1 MLKILN
7 IYESMNIKFV
17 YNNIRI
23 RRSSTSTNFNMK
35 YLKENYLICLF
46 IFSLLLS
53 SCNSEDSVTTN
64 ESVEKETKSI
74 EHTKSIDTVVET
86 EDIKTDND
94 EIKYAIYT
102 DYKSKISIMY
112 PENWQELTREN
123 YVELRGPV
131 GDVIFE
137 VLYENFHEL
146 DQFANQYFSESNYQ
160 EESRRTIQDPSGYM
174 SIGSLRDGAKHARVI
189 VGNEKAG
196 LILLEATTGPE
207 DNFEKHLKHFQIIID
222 SLNLKNTSLFD
233 GSNDPNKK
241 DSESIL
247 TKTIPENSD
256 TTIYTDPKTGLSFN
270 YPSNWNKVQHKHD
283 TELRGP
289 MGDLMIATTDI
300 PIRELESF
308 IQDFFTEPDE
318 YKEESRDPLNEL
330 SGYISIGNLR
340 DESQQARVIIG
351 NEQTGII
358 IFEAT
363 SGPEGDFEAHL
374 KQLQN
379 ILNSVILPEVDS
391 DEYQSQKQEYSPTPI
406 TNYGPSA
413 IEIVNISEFSTD
425 LMKEWASYSEAKMA
439 NRRADI
445 LMVLWP
451 VGEFIKEGGFSHP
464 FATMK
469 VVITP
474 DEIDYLMNEIETWL
488 SDQSCIVD
496 DPVRYYE
503 EIEMYRDW
511 LSRGADA
518 STQITICPASR
529 LILMG
534 LPPDMR
540 DTNNP
545 TYPINLQDFFI
556 HELYHGLQQ
565 DLMDESCR
573 QLEES
578 LGREETNTPWLV
590 EGGADYFAKHV
601 VAELTGAFDPIN
613 RILRNAVNASR
624 EEGTN
629 IYQGGIDKTGAAAM
643 QILVELEKLDPEK
656 ILDGSLFHNCARE
669 FEYTNDKPYVLQAK
683 NSWYMIEETNGNQ
696 FVFSEEALNQ

>member
-1 MLKILN
+1 MLL
-7 IYESMNIKFV
+7 
-17 YNNIRI
+17 
-23 RRSSTSTNFNMK
+23 
-35 YLKENYLICLF
+35 C
-46 IFSLLLS
+46 
-53 SCNSEDSVTTN
+53 
-64 ESVEKETKSI
+64 
-74 EHTKSIDTVVET
+74 
-86 EDIKTDND
+86 
-94 EIKYAIYT
+94 
-102 DYKSKISIMY
+102 
-112 PENWQELTREN
+112 Q
-123 YVELRGPV
+123 V
-131 GDVIFE
+131 GD
-137 VLYENFHEL
+137 
-146 DQFANQYFSESNYQ
+146 
-160 EESRRTIQDPSGYM
+160 
-174 SIGSLRDGAKHARVI
+174 
-189 VGNEKAG
+189 
-196 LILLEATTGPE
+196 
-207 DNFEKHLKHFQIIID
+207 
-222 SLNLKNTSLFD
+222 
-233 GSNDPNKK
+233 
-241 DSESIL
+241 
-247 TKTIPENSD
+247 
-256 TTIYTDPKTGLSFN
+256 
-270 YPSNWNKVQHKHD
+270 
-283 TELRGP
+283 
-289 MGDLMIATTDI
+289 
-300 PIRELESF
+300 
-308 IQDFFTEPDE
+308 
-318 YKEESRDPLNEL
+318 
-330 SGYISIGNLR
+330 
-340 DESQQARVIIG
+340 
-351 NEQTGII
+351 
-358 IFEAT
+358 
-363 SGPEGDFEAHL
+363 
-374 KQLQN
+374 
-379 ILNSVILPEVDS
+379 
-391 DEYQSQKQEYSPTPI
+391 
-406 TNYGPSA
+406 
-413 IEIVNISEFSTD
+413 
-425 LMKEWASYSEAKMA
+425 
-439 NRRADI
+439 
-445 LMVLWP
+445 
-451 VGEFIKEGGFSHP
+451 FIKEGGFSHP

-613 RILRNAVNASR
+613 RILRNAFNASR